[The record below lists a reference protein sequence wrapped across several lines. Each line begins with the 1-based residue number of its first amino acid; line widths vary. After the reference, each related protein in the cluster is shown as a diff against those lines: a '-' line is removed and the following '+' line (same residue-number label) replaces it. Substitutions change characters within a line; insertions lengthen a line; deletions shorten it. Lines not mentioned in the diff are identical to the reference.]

1 MSEMIGIGRRPSA
14 QDGKPDKRTLA
25 EMLSPRDIL
34 LEVKAPGRME
44 LLEQIGQHMEWVH
57 GVGKD
62 LVVRSLLHR
71 EQIGSTAMGQGV
83 AIPHARIDTLDQIR
97 IAYLRLAEAIEF
109 GAPDGRPVGD
119 VFVIL
124 VPKAA
129 TEVHLRI
136 LGEASQMFSD
146 ALFREELRACTHP
159 ADVKLLFDTRGR
171 QLR

>member
-1 MSEMIGIGRRPSA
+1 MSDMIGIGRRPTA
-14 QDGKPDKRTLA
+14 PDGKPDKRTLA

-34 LEVKAPGRME
+34 LDVKAPAKVE
-44 LLEQIGQHMEWVH
+44 LLEEIGQHMEWVH
-57 GVGKD
+57 GINRD
-62 LVVRSLLHR
+62 LVLRSLLHR

-83 AIPHARIDTLDQIR
+83 AIPHARIDNLDQIR
-97 IAYLRLAEAIEF
+97 IAYLRLAAPVDF
-109 GAPDGRPVGD
+109 DAPDGKPVED
-119 VFVIL
+119 AFVIL

-146 ALFREELRACTHP
+146 AQFRDDLHRGTHP

-171 QLR
+171 ALR

>member
-1 MSEMIGIGRRPSA
+1 MSEMIGIGRRPST

-34 LEVKAPGRME
+34 LEVKAPDRMA
-44 LLEQIGQHMEWVH
+44 LIEQIGQHMEWVH
-57 GVGKD
+57 GVGRE

-97 IAYLRLAEAIEF
+97 VAYLRLAAPIEF
-109 GAPDGRPVGD
+109 GAPDGKPVGD
-119 VFVIL
+119 VLVIL

-146 ALFREELRACTHP
+146 AQFREQLQACTHP
-159 ADVKLLFDTRGR
+159 ADAKLLFDTRGR
-171 QLR
+171 LLR